1 MFCHFFHYKIKIGIV
16 IDNEQKF
23 HSSRMIL
30 CTFKNPLDKKFFFCE
45 IKILTAATAAADW
58 PWDLKNL
65 LKVGFII
72 EKQEVFFVGGYGETF
87 LRKVAPK
94 GLKPPPLPK
103 NVISI
108 SCVESISFLTLYLFF
123 TPF

>member
-1 MFCHFFHYKIKIGIV
+1 
-16 IDNEQKF
+16 
-23 HSSRMIL
+23 MIL

-94 GLKPPPLPK
+94 GLKPPPPPK
-103 NVISI
+103 KRYKYILRWKYILFDFVPI
-108 SCVESISFLTLYLFF
+108 CYTFLTKYF
-123 TPF
+123 